1 MSDRC
6 ELSDLPVLQC
16 ACRVH
21 TPNPYA
27 SEHTSTVI
35 VARFRAR
42 FDSECG
48 GCGNPMDQGDPIAR
62 TQDGYYICQGC
73 AS

>member
-6 ELSDLPVLQC
+6 ELSDLPVDQC

-21 TPNPYA
+21 APEPARVVRDY
-27 SEHTSTVI
+27 VI
-35 VARFRAR
+35 TARFPAR
-42 FDSECG
+42 FDSECDA
-48 GCGNPMDQGDPIAR
+48 CGNAMDEGDPIAR
-62 TQDGYYICQGC
+62 TDAGDYICAAC